1 MRSNRRSDFCLKIF
15 TSGLAVVLLISMS
28 RSLNSLIIVVFKFK
42 ILPVTD
48 GLLKN
53 FRATL
58 PVLDVPLPFLTK
70 DTLICN
76 YILNKCWNF
85 FLFSINSLLFF
96 AGIFF
101 PCFTAGSLQALL
113 IYHTDRSILLSFN
126 INLNKTL
133 ALLVLKLKSKLFFFR
148 TFVVRSSFSLRFE

>member
-1 MRSNRRSDFCLKIF
+1 
-15 TSGLAVVLLISMS
+15 MS

-70 DTLICN
+70 DTLIFNC
-76 YILNKCWNF
+76 ILNKCWNF
-85 FLFSINSLLFF
+85 FFVFNKFLAVFCWNFSSLFHCWKFASSIENPLHAAYPQMKTANSKFLYSCLHFYLYSKW
-96 AGIFF
+96 F
-101 PCFTAGSLQALL
+101 P
-113 IYHTDRSILLSFN
+113 N
-126 INLNKTL
+126 
-133 ALLVLKLKSKLFFFR
+133 
-148 TFVVRSSFSLRFE
+148 